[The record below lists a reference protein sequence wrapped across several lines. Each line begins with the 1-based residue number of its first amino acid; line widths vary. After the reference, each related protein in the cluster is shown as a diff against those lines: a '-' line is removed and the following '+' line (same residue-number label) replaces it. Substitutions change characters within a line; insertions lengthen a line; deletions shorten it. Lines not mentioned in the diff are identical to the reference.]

1 MLMEVDMK
9 QLSDKDKEIIQ
20 TADEIKLLVREIH
33 NEIVKSS
40 PEFRFDIENNQV
52 NIINSQNILQHIS
65 KITSLT
71 VEIAKKIQAIDK
83 Q

>member
-1 MLMEVDMK
+1 MLMEVDTK
-9 QLSDKDKEIIQ
+9 QLSDKDKKIIQ

-33 NEIVKSS
+33 NKIVKSS

-52 NIINSQNILQHIS
+52 NIINSQDILQHIG
-65 KITSLT
+65 KITNLT